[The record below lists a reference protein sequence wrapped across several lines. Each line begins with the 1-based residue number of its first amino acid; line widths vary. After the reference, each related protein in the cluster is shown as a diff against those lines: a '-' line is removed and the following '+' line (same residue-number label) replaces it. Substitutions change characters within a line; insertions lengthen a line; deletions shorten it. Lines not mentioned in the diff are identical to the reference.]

1 MKCVYLGI
9 HYVDTHVPI
18 LEHALA
24 PGGDLVILQSTTRK
38 ATNSLSL
45 PPGFTHMNINLI
57 LTVYGYTTLL
67 WSSYTDSD
75 MDAHCSQ
82 VPIVY

>member
-18 LEHALA
+18 LEDFWHRVVIV
-24 PGGDLVILQSTTRK
+24 VILQSTTRK
-38 ATNSLSL
+38 VTNCLSL

-57 LTVYGYTTLL
+57 LTTVTTHCSGAL
-67 WSSYTDSD
+67 TDSD